1 MVKKS
6 LFRQITCFSNAP
18 LIISGGIAWDWETG
32 VLYWSNRGYNRIE
45 VYDVTKKLRSVLI
58 SFSQN
63 TRIWDIKVDPTTG

>member
-1 MVKKS
+1 M
-6 LFRQITCFSNAP
+6 
-18 LIISGGIAWDWETG
+18 ISGGIAWDWETG